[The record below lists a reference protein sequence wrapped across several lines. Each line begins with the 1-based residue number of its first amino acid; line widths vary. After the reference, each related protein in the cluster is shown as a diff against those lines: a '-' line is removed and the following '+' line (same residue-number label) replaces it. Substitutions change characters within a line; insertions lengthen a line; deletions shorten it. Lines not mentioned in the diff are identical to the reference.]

1 MRPTVP
7 RLLAAAFAIVLG
19 WYTFV
24 LAPELT
30 APLAPEVRFAYTPPP
45 PVVVAALPV
54 YPPVGRSFVGIQTR
68 SGAGDFDDADRFVTS
83 TGVQPDVYQFSQGW
97 AVDDFDAKMISRVA
111 ARGMLPIISWEPWD
125 FRSEPREDRLRS
137 EQPDFRLST
146 IIRGDYD
153 DYVRTWA
160 EGIAGLGYPVAI
172 RLGHEM
178 NGYWYPWSEEANGN
192 RAGEYVQM
200 WRHVHDIFTAAG
212 ATNAIWI
219 WSPNAAYVGSA
230 PLEGLFPGD
239 DYVDWIG
246 VSGYYGV
253 AGQRGYLSFEQVF
266 GSTFRQLAA
275 LSNRPV
281 LISEVGATDA
291 VGRQA
296 EWIEEMFRSLED
308 YPDVIGVIW
317 FEAERGVD
325 WRIAD
330 RPGAARAFGT
340 GSAADR
346 FTAPWSPYTQPI
358 TRAPRSR

>member
-1 MRPTVP
+1 MQPTVP
-7 RLLAAAFAIVLG
+7 RVLAAAFAGLLG

-30 APLAPEVRFAYTPPP
+30 VPFAPEVRFVYTPPP
-45 PVVVAALPV
+45 APVAAELPV
-54 YPPVGRSFVGIQTR
+54 YPPAGRSFVGIQTR
-68 SGAGDFDDADRFVTS
+68 TGASDFDDADRFVTA
-83 TGVQPDVYQFSQGW
+83 TGVRPDVYQFAQGW
-97 AVDDFDAKMISRVA
+97 AVDDFDAKMINRVA
-111 ARGMLPIISWEPWD
+111 ARGMLPMISWESWD
-125 FRSEPREDRLRS
+125 FRSEPQADRLRS

-153 DYVRTWA
+153 EYLRTWA
-160 EGIAGLGYPVAI
+160 EGIAGLGYPVAV

-192 RAGEYVQM
+192 QAGEYVRM
-200 WRHVHDIFTAAG
+200 WRHVHDVFTAAG
-212 ATNAIWI
+212 AENAIWV
-219 WSPNAAYVGSA
+219 WSPNVAYLGST

-246 VSGYYGV
+246 LSGYYGTG
-253 AGQRGYLSFEQVF
+253 GQRAYLPFEAIF
-266 GSTFRQLAA
+266 GRTFRQIAA
-275 LSNRPV
+275 LSDRPV

-291 VGRQA
+291 IGRQA
-296 EWIEEMFRSLED
+296 EWIEEMFRSLDD

-330 RPGAARAFGT
+330 RPDSARAFAA

-346 FTAPWSPYTQPI
+346 YTAPWSPYTQPI
-358 TRAPRSR
+358 DALPGAR